1 MRQADLLVIE
11 DDSPLALLV
20 TETAELEGMSVF
32 HVGTAF
38 DALEYLKNFTP
49 KLILLD
55 LILPDLNGV
64 EVVRKLRSD
73 PRLMH
78 IPVVLWTG
86 YISSPLLL
94 DNKYLF
100 DQVVSKPVKIGEL
113 VKDLKKYVGVKVHH

>member
-1 MRQADLLVIE
+1 MKQADLLVIE
-11 DDSPLALLV
+11 DDSPLALLIID
-20 TETAELEGMSVF
+20 TAELEGMSVF

-38 DALEYLKNFTP
+38 DAFEYLKNFTP

-64 EVVRKLRSD
+64 EVTRKLRSD

-78 IPVVLWTG
+78 VPIVLWTG
-86 YISSPLLL
+86 YINSPLLL

-100 DQVVSKPVKIGEL
+100 DQVVSKPVQIGVF
-113 VKDLKKYVGVKVHH
+113 VKDLKKYVGVQAGR